1 MDGKR
6 SVRLKT
12 PSVIIGLHFVA
23 YSLLLVGMKAVPSG
37 PFVVVVSDPLGA
49 AGTPMQV
56 ISRAGGQ
63 FVEATGSRWAT
74 VAYSD
79 APDFPSRLRQSG
91 ALFVIN
97 YLGEAGCRGR
107 SS

>member
-1 MDGKR
+1 M
-6 SVRLKT
+6 RLKT
-12 PSVIIGLHFVA
+12 PSAIIGLHFVL
-23 YSLLLVGMKAVPSG
+23 YSMVLLGMKAVPSG
-37 PFVVVVSDPLGA
+37 PFVIVVSDPQGSS
-49 AGTPMQV
+49 GTPMQV
-56 ISRAGGQ
+56 ISRAGGE
-63 FVEATGSRWAT
+63 FVEATGFQWLT

-91 ALFVIN
+91 ALFVVN